1 MSLPVPA
8 NSTQMIPRSVH
19 PPALQGSESATAATN
34 KAILPTEFNKY
45 VRHFVHYDTL
55 TKSFQQQTTNARQ
68 MKDAYEDKIIQALE
82 QSNMKNAIIQIA
94 GGTVKL
100 VEDKHPAPL
109 TFAHL
114 ETMLHDY
121 FRAKGARFPDET
133 EAILRFIKQNRKD
146 IVSSKLKRD
155 MVNVPPPPPGDGV

>member
-8 NSTQMIPRSVH
+8 NSTQMIPRSVY
-19 PPALQGSESATAATN
+19 PPALQGNEPTAAVTN

-133 EAILRFIKQNRKD
+133 DAILRFIKQNRKD
-146 IVSSKLKRD
+146 IISSKLKRD
-155 MVNVPPPPPGDGV
+155 MVNVPLPPPVDGV